1 VAQTDG
7 LGREPALP
15 AAVAPPLARAAIG
28 VLAFCAVA
36 ALVAWALAVFQTPLG
51 AAHPAIAATL
61 GLALIVGPVAAL
73 FAFIFAKPADVLHRF
88 VAYHDSEPQQLL
100 IQTLTAVGLLAATTI
115 WAIVRPENGG
125 ARLAA
130 AGMAAGTAASW
141 CFLAHFILFPAR
153 DRGRKLGALVTE
165 VGLLSL
171 LLHAGDQAAAPWFLV
186 YLWLIFSH
194 GFRFGPRWLMA
205 ASAVGCAGFAI
216 VVATT
221 PVWRMN
227 WSISIGLIIA
237 LAILPAYVAMVIRRL
252 SAARAEAEMI
262 AASRARLFGLTSHE
276 LRTPLGAMVGLAD
289 LMRGPG
295 LSAEQTTML
304 DTIRSSA
311 GAMLGMIDDLL
322 DFSKMEAGSVISRP
336 AAFDLP
342 LLLGD
347 VVSLVAPEASRKGL
361 LVGCQIDPFLPD
373 SVQGHPIELRRVL
386 IGLMS
391 NAIRTTLRGEI
402 RLIAKLAAGDETYL
416 SVRFEVRDT
425 SPGLES
431 DALRGIFEPFGDSDR
446 ALAAGGRGLDLAM
459 ARELARMMGG
469 TVAAASEPGVGS
481 HFAVEL
487 PMAKAAQ
494 GLPRRLGSAAV
505 GIYGS
510 DPGLLRVLE
519 DLPVLDTMGVTFAM
533 LGELPESEHDAPA
546 GYHLLVFDGRLDPV
560 RALAGAARL
569 GGRATRTAPAT
580 LVVANAG
587 VVPHLAEMAPASVD
601 TVLPLVQDQELL
613 VRVVG
618 RLLGRTEKVSQPR
631 SYAEPDM
638 AAAGADFYRTEP
650 PAAAPAPTPAVT
662 PGGRFR
668 VLIAEDNHTN
678 RIVLERILARA
689 GHQVLLA
696 HDGTEA
702 LSALEAGG
710 IDAAILDLNMPDL
723 SGYHVAK
730 LYRQMEPP
738 GEHLPL
744 IGLSAEA
751 TSETDRLCREAGMD
765 AAMIKPVSPDD
776 MMGLLNRLVQS
787 TPQQRRVPI
796 TNMVVTPITAH
807 PRFAREAAIID
818 FDALEA
824 LAGLGDDAF
833 FHDVLDAFF
842 ADAEQILDALTRARD
857 ERDFKTFRDQIHA
870 MRSSA
875 VNVGAVRLC
884 QSLLDVNE
892 VSADELGGTG
902 ATAAL
907 ARLRGEL
914 GALKAELTKFTSQRR
929 PAE

>member
-1 VAQTDG
+1 VVQTDG
-7 LGREPALP
+7 LGREPAQLAAP
-15 AAVAPPLARAAIG
+15 APRFARAAIG
-28 VLAFCAVA
+28 ILAFSAAVA
-36 ALVAWALAVFQTPLG
+36 LAAWAFAVFQTPLG
-51 AAHPAIAATL
+51 AAHPAVSTAI
-61 GLALIVGPVAAL
+61 GLALILGPVAAL
-73 FAFIFAKPADVLHRF
+73 FAFIFANPADVLHRF
-88 VAYHDSEPQQLL
+88 AVHPDSEPQQLFL
-100 IQTLTAVGLLAATTI
+100 QTLMTAALLAAVTI
-115 WAIVRPENGG
+115 WAIVRPETGG

-130 AGMAAGTAASW
+130 AGMAAGVAASW
-141 CFLAHFILFPAR
+141 CLLAHFILFPAR

-165 VGLLSL
+165 VATLSL
-171 LLHAGDQAAAPWFLV
+171 LLHAGDQAAAPWFLI
-186 YLWLIFSH
+186 YLWLIFSY
-194 GFRFGPRWLMA
+194 GFRFGPKWLLA
-205 ASAVGCAGFAI
+205 ASAVGCAGFAM
-216 VVATT
+216 VAATT

-227 WSISIGLIIA
+227 WSISIGLLIA

-252 SAARAEAEMI
+252 STARAEAEMV
-262 AASRARLFGLTSHE
+262 AAARARLFGLTSHE
-276 LRTPLGAMVGLAD
+276 LRTPLGAMMGLAD
-289 LMRGPG
+289 LMRGPE
-295 LSAEQTTML
+295 LSPEQTTML

-311 GAMLGMIDDLL
+311 GAMLGMINDLL

-336 AAFDLP
+336 SSFDLP

-347 VVSLVAPEASRKGL
+347 VASLVAPEASRKGL
-361 LVGCQIDPFLPD
+361 TVGCQIDPLLAD

-402 RLIAKLAAGDETYL
+402 RLVAKLAASDEASL
-416 SVRFEVRDT
+416 SIRFEVRDT
-425 SPGLES
+425 GPGLETE
-431 DALRGIFEPFGDSDR
+431 ALRDVFEPFADSDR

-459 ARELARMMGG
+459 ARELARMIGG
-469 TVAAASEPGVGS
+469 TVTVASEPGVGS
-481 HFAVEL
+481 RFAVEL

-494 GLPRRLGSAAV
+494 GLPRRLNSAAV
-505 GIYGS
+505 GIYSS
-510 DPGLLRVLE
+510 DPDLMRVLE
-519 DLPVLDTMGVTFAM
+519 DLPVLDTMGVRFAM
-533 LGELPESEHDAPA
+533 LGELPENEQDAPA

-560 RALAGAARL
+560 RALAAAARL
-569 GGRATRTAPAT
+569 GGRITRTAPAT
-580 LVVANAG
+580 LVIANAG

-601 TVLPLVQDQELL
+601 TVLPWIQDQELL
-613 VRVVG
+613 VRVFS
-618 RLLGRTEKVSQPR
+618 RLLGRAEKVSQARTYTR
-631 SYAEPDM
+631 SDM
-638 AAAGADFYRTEP
+638 AAIAVDPIGSE
-650 PAAAPAPTPAVT
+650 PAPVA
-662 PGGRFR
+662 PGARFR
-668 VLIAEDNHTN
+668 VLIAEDNQTN

-702 LSALEAGG
+702 LAALEAGG
-710 IDAAILDLNMPDL
+710 IDAAILDINMPEL

-765 AAMIKPVSPDD
+765 AAVIKPASPED
-776 MMGLLNRLVQS
+776 MMELLTRLVQS

-818 FDALEA
+818 SDALEA
-824 LAGLGDDAF
+824 LAGLGDEAF
-833 FHDVLDAFF
+833 FLDVMDAFF
-842 ADAEQILDALTRARD
+842 ADADQIIDALTRARD

-884 QSLLDVNE
+884 QSLLDVND
-892 VSADELGGTG
+892 VSVEELGGSG